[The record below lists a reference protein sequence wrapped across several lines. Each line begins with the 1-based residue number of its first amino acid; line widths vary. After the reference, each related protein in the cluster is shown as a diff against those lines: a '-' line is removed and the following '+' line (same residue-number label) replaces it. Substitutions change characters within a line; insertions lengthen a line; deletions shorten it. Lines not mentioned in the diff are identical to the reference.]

1 LLPQVRCTIREEL
14 TERQREVVELY
25 FLRELNQSQVAE
37 RLGISQQSVSEHL
50 YDKLRGGRVV
60 VGAIR
65 KLRRACA
72 KRGIRWP

>member
-1 LLPQVRCTIREEL
+1 
-14 TERQREVVELY
+14 VELY

-50 YDKLRGGRVV
+50 YGKLRNGRVV
-60 VGAIR
+60 GGAIR